1 MSPALG
7 GVMLPQAHLRYGLAR
22 SSTSTPTNK
31 RTHNKKDIDS
41 EVYLLTM
48 ETHHESI
55 SFLFVLLIITS
66 LSAGVLHVPACKHDK
81 PPLPGF
87 TFYVHARCTVL
98 IILTCCAYR
107 HTRSRPGI
115 GAGNLL

>member
-1 MSPALG
+1 MSGAYEPGFG

-41 EVYLLTM
+41 EVYLLTIK
-48 ETHHESI
+48 THHESI

-87 TFYVHARCTVL
+87 TFYVHTLCTV
-98 IILTCCAYR
+98 
-107 HTRSRPGI
+107 
-115 GAGNLL
+115 